1 MANVQENALRCEVIG
16 AGVQRDDL
24 LTGFLLCVT
33 IHRNIYEGRVM
44 VKRTDSIYLALP
56 SDRYT
61 PFSLARK
68 IGAKAILESARFN
81 MGRERYSILMAEEA
95 FHILQDDEGI
105 AFIIDGRRV
114 PFSAETASSNGGEI
128 EKIAPGSTVPHIPDV
143 LDALLYVAEENEM
156 PVKGIPVPASG
167 VGYLS
172 YEFCAR
178 CDTIQLA
185 PQKDELKIP
194 ESEFVVGHLYIVF
207 DHFTETLHIFALNY
221 IEHQIDLK
229 KAVDNLKKRLSD
241 LDFSYLAPPED
252 PLPCRTITDLE
263 QSEREYKEKVLA
275 LKKEIVAGNIFQA
288 VPSRRLQIENENS
301 AMEIY
306 RRLRSV
312 NPSPYLLYLDFG
324 DRQIIGSSP
333 ESLVRVRDGVASIRP
348 IAGTRR
354 RGKNAEDDERLKNE
368 LLNDDKEK
376 SEHLMLVDLA
386 RNDLGRVCEAG
397 SVEVTRYMDCEF
409 FSHVMHL
416 VSDVQGKV
424 KNGVKQIQVLRSA
437 FPAGTV
443 SGSPKISAIEILS
456 RLEKVK
462 RRFYA
467 GAIGYLQ
474 ASGDLDFCIALRCA
488 LKQDSLWTLQ
498 AGGGIVYDSNADRE
512 WEETNEKLGA
522 LRSSLEPPVDKNSDE
537 RIK

>member
-1 MANVQENALRCEVIG
+1 MSK
-16 AGVQRDDL
+16 
-24 LTGFLLCVT
+24 
-33 IHRNIYEGRVM
+33 RN
-44 VKRTDSIYLALP
+44 DCIYLSLP

-81 MGRERYSILMAEEA
+81 MGKERYSILLAEEA
-95 FHILQDDEGI
+95 FRVVQDDEGV
-105 AFIIDGRRV
+105 AFLIDGRRV
-114 PFSAETASSNGGEI
+114 PFLADSDAEQQM
-128 EKIAPGSTVPHIPDV
+128 IAPGSTVRHKTDI
-143 LDALLYVAEENEM
+143 LDALLYVAQENEL
-156 PVKGIPVPASG
+156 PCKGIPVPASG

-178 CDTIQLA
+178 CDTINLA
-185 PQKDELKIP
+185 PQTDELRIP
-194 ESEFVVGHLYIVF
+194 ESEFLVGHVYVVF

-221 IEHQIDLK
+221 TEHQIDLQ
-229 KAVDNLKKRLSD
+229 KAVDHLKKRLGD
-241 LDFSYLAPPED
+241 LDFSYLEPPE
-252 PLPCRTITDLE
+252 PPSPCRTITDLE
-263 QSEREYKEKVLA
+263 RSEAEYKAKVVA
-275 LKKEIVAGNIFQA
+275 LKKEIIAGNIFQA
-288 VPSRRLQIENENS
+288 VPSRRLQLECATG
-301 AMEIY
+301 AMEVY

-312 NPSPYLLYLDFG
+312 NPSPYLVYIDLG
-324 DRQIIGSSP
+324 DKQLVGSSP
-333 ESLVRVRDGVASIRP
+333 ESLVRVREGIASIRP

-354 RGKNAEDDERLKNE
+354 RGKDAAEDEALKAD
-368 LLNDDKEK
+368 LLSDHKEK

-386 RNDLGRVCEAG
+386 RNDLGRVCQKG
-397 SVEVTRYMDCEF
+397 SVKVTRYMDCEY

-416 VSDVQGKV
+416 VSDVEGKV
-424 KNGVKQIQVLRSA
+424 SPGMKPINVLRSS

-474 ASGDLDFCIALRCA
+474 TTGDLDFCIGIRCA
-488 LKQDSLWTLQ
+488 LKQGVTWTLQ
-498 AGGGIVYDSNADRE
+498 SGGGIVYDSQPERE

-522 LRSSLEPPVDKNSDE
+522 LRAVLEGK
-537 RIK
+537 K